1 MSRRSDILESIVL
14 FLRICR
20 RNPQLVISLSII
32 AAYVITAAI
41 GPYFIPLDLIGK
53 NPPYLPPSL
62 KHPLGTDHIGRDV
75 LMQIIHG
82 ARDILILAG
91 IGAGFTILFA
101 TIIGSIAGLL
111 GGKVDAV
118 LTTLTD
124 IVLTIPSFPLQI
136 VVAASIRGTT
146 NPVILGLVI
155 AFTHWAA
162 PARSIRSQVMTLKNR
177 DFVEASRCIG
187 LNPFKI
193 LLLDIL
199 PLAMPYIIVNGLLA
213 LISAMYSTVG
223 LALIGAI
230 PWSEVNWGVMIN
242 TAANYTPALLS
253 FNPIWYLLGPLLA
266 IIIFQLAVIGLSNSV
281 EVIFNPRLRELYQ
294 RK

>member
-1 MSRRSDILESIVL
+1 MSKKSIMLENITL
-14 FLRICR
+14 ILRICR
-20 RNPQLVISLSII
+20 HNLLLTISMIVISTYII
-32 AAYVITAAI
+32 LAI
-41 GPYFIPLDLIGK
+41 VGPYFIPLDLIGK

-62 KHPLGTDHIGRDV
+62 QHPLGTDHIGRDV

-82 ARDILILAG
+82 ARDILTLAG
-91 IGAGFTILFA
+91 IGALLTILFA
-101 TIIGSIAGLL
+101 TLMGSTAGLV
-111 GGKVDAV
+111 GGKFDAV
-118 LTTLTD
+118 LTTIMD

-136 VVAASIRGTT
+136 VVAASIRGAA

-162 PARSIRSQVMTLKNR
+162 PARSIRSQVMSLKNR

-187 LNPFKI
+187 LNSFKI
-193 LLLDIL
+193 LFFDIL
-199 PLAMPYIIVNGLLA
+199 PLTMPYIIVNGLLA

-253 FNPIWYLLGPLLA
+253 FNPIWYLIGPLLA
-266 IIIFQLAVIGLSNSV
+266 IIIFQLAVIGLSNSI
-281 EVIFNPRLRELYQ
+281 EVIFNPRLRELA
-294 RK
+294 RAR